1 MRLHWAAMD
10 DEELTGWLTLLRAP
24 GLGAAGMRAL
34 IEQAGSAR
42 AACVGIR
49 GLRARAGLD
58 PPVVDWIERPDRAR
72 LDADLAWLAQ
82 PGHRLLRCT
91 DADYPPQLEAVAQPP
106 PALFVAGDAALLL
119 GPQVAIVGARS
130 ATAQGLATA
139 RDFAR
144 TLGLSGLTITS
155 GMADGIDGA
164 AHAAALAAG
173 AATVAVVG
181 TGADLVYPRKHRG
194 LAENIAEH
202 GAIVSEFPLG
212 TEARP
217 AHFPRRNR
225 LIAGLALG
233 TLVVE
238 AGLQSG
244 SLITARLAA
253 EAGREVFALPGS
265 IHNPLAKGCHRLI
278 RDGARLVETAAEVI
292 EALAPAAAALGS
304 ELRARLDAGAPAAT
318 AQEPSSRSQ
327 DPDYAKLLAAL
338 GDAPASLD
346 ELAGRTGLAP
356 AALSSMLL
364 LLELDGTVAPAVNGR
379 WQHIMA
385 GGA

>member
-1 MRLHWAAMD
+1 MSD
-10 DEELTGWLTLLRAP
+10 NDELLAWLTLLRAP
-24 GLGAAGMRAL
+24 GLGGA
-34 IEQAGSAR
+34 
-42 AACVGIR
+42 
-49 GLRARAGLD
+49 GLRALLQRAGTARAICRDPRSLRASAGLD
-58 PPVVDWIERPDRAR
+58 QTALEWMADPDTAR

-82 PGHRLLRCT
+82 PGHRLLRC
-91 DADYPPQLEAVAQPP
+91 DEADFPPQLETIPQPP
-106 PALFVAGDAALLL
+106 AALFVAGDPAALL

-130 ATAQGLATA
+130 ATAQGLANA

-144 TLGLSGLTITS
+144 TLSHAGLTVTS

-164 AHAAALAAG
+164 AHAAAIEAG
-173 AATVAVVG
+173 GQTVAVIG
-181 TGADLVYPRKHRG
+181 TGPDLVYPRKHHD
-194 LAENIAEH
+194 LAARIVGQ
-202 GAIVSEFPLG
+202 GAIVSEFSPG

-217 AHFPRRNR
+217 DHFPRRNR
-225 LIAGLALG
+225 LIAGLSLG

-292 EALAPAAAALGS
+292 EALGPAAQAQGAG
-304 ELRARLDAGAPAAT
+304 LRAKLEAADT
-318 AQEPSSRSQ
+318 PEASQSSGGGDRGQ
-327 DPDYAKLLAAL
+327 DPDYASLLAAL

-346 ELAGRTGLAP
+346 ELAERTRLPP

-364 LLELDGTVAPAVNGR
+364 LLELEGVVGPAVNGR
-379 WQHIMA
+379 WQRVFT
-385 GGA
+385 GKT

>member
-1 MRLHWAAMD
+1 MHEQ
-10 DEELTGWLTLLRAP
+10 DELKAWLTLVRAP
-24 GLGAAGMRAL
+24 GLGSAGQRAL
-34 IEQAGSAR
+34 LREAGSAR
-42 AACVGIR
+42 AACANVR
-49 GLRARAGLD
+49 RFRQTAGLD
-58 PPVVDWIERPDRAR
+58 HAMLEWIEHPDTAR

-82 PGHRLLRCT
+82 PGHRLLRF
-91 DADYPPQLEAVAQPP
+91 DEADFPPQLETIPQPP
-106 PALFVAGDAALLL
+106 AALFVAGDPAVLL

-130 ATAQGLATA
+130 ASAQGLATA

-144 TLGLSGLTITS
+144 TLCRSGLTVTS

-164 AHAAALAAG
+164 AHAAALEAG
-173 AATVAVVG
+173 GQTVAVVG
-181 TGADLVYPRKHRG
+181 TGPDLVYPRKHRD
-194 LAENIAEH
+194 LAVKITES
-202 GAIVSEFPLG
+202 GAIVSEFPPG
-212 TEARP
+212 VEARP
-217 AHFPRRNR
+217 DHFPRRNR

-278 RDGARLVETAAEVI
+278 REGARLVETAAEVI
-292 EALAPAAAALGS
+292 EALAPLAQAQGA
-304 ELRARLDAGAPAAT
+304 ELRARLDALDEPKAA
-318 AQEPSSRSQ
+318 AQGPPQRSQ
-327 DPDYAKLLAAL
+327 DPDYVSLLAAL
-338 GDAPASLD
+338 GDTPASLD

-364 LLELDGTVAPAVNGR
+364 LLELEGTVSPAVNGR
-379 WQHIMA
+379 WQRLVAH
-385 GGA
+385 GA

>member
-1 MRLHWAAMD
+1 MD
-10 DEELTGWLTLLRAP
+10 ERDELLAWLTLLRAP
-24 GLGAAGMRAL
+24 GLGSAGLRAL
-34 IEQAGSAR
+34 LQQAGSAR
-42 AACVGIR
+42 AACADR
-49 GLRARAGLD
+49 RLRQRAGLA
-58 PPVVDWIERPDRAR
+58 PAAQGWIDHPDAER
-72 LDADLAWLAQ
+72 LEADLAWLAR
-82 PGHRLLRCT
+82 PNHRLLRY
-91 DADYPPQLEAVAQPP
+91 DEADFPPQLEAIPQPP
-106 PALFVAGDAALLL
+106 AALFVAGDPAALL
-119 GPQVAIVGARS
+119 GPQAAIVGARS
-130 ATAQGLATA
+130 ASAQGLAIA

-144 TLGLSGLTITS
+144 TLSRSGLTITS

-164 AHAAALAAG
+164 AHAAALESG
-173 AATVAVVG
+173 GRTVAVVG
-181 TGADLVYPRKHRG
+181 TGPDLVYPRKHRE
-194 LAENIAEH
+194 LAGKIAEH
-202 GAIVSEFPLG
+202 GAIVSEFMPG

-217 AHFPRRNR
+217 DHFPRRNR

-278 RDGARLVETAAEVI
+278 RDGARLVETAAEII
-292 EALAPAAAALGS
+292 EALAPAAQAQGAG
-304 ELRARLDAGAPAAT
+304 LRARLDEASAAPAPALET
-318 AQEPSSRSQ
+318 RSQ
-327 DPDYAKLLAAL
+327 DPDYALLLAAL

-364 LLELDGTVAPAVNGR
+364 LLELEGEIAPAVNGR
-379 WQHIMA
+379 WQRLRH
-385 GGA
+385 

>member
-1 MRLHWAAMD
+1 MET
-10 DEELTGWLTLLRAP
+10 DEELRAWLTLVRAP
-24 GLGAAGMRAL
+24 GLGGAGIRTL
-34 IEQAGSAR
+34 VRQAGSAR
-42 AACVGIR
+42 AACAGIR
-49 GLRARAGLD
+49 KHREAIGPAALEWIAHPD
-58 PPVVDWIERPDRAR
+58 PAR

-82 PGHRLLRCT
+82 PGHHLLRCD
-91 DADYPPQLEAVAQPP
+91 DADFPPQLETIPQPP
-106 PALFVAGDAALLL
+106 AALFVAGDPAVLLA
-119 GPQVAIVGARS
+119 PQVAIVGARS

-144 TLGLSGLTITS
+144 TLSHAGLTITS

-164 AHAAALAAG
+164 AHAAALEAG
-173 AATVAVVG
+173 GATIAVVG
-181 TGADLVYPRKHRG
+181 TGPDIVYPSKHRE
-194 LAENIAEH
+194 LAAKIEGS
-202 GAIVSEFPLG
+202 GAIVSEFAPG

-217 AHFPRRNR
+217 GHFPRRNR

-278 RDGARLVETAAEVI
+278 RDGARLVETANEVV
-292 EALAPAAAALGS
+292 EAIVPAARALGAD
-304 ELRARLDAGAPAAT
+304 LRARLETEEAPAAGNGMD
-318 AQEPSSRSQ
+318 RSQ
-327 DPDYAKLLAAL
+327 DPDYAALLAAL

-364 LLELDGTVAPAVNGR
+364 LLELEGTVAPAVHGR
-379 WQHIMA
+379 WQRLFAA
-385 GGA
+385 GA